1 MVSLFHFSR
10 DDQAP
15 RCGFAIGTGYRLIG
29 ALLLGIIF
37 GFSFTGA
44 IACMF
49 IHLLPIDS

>member
-29 ALLLGIIF
+29 ALLLGIHLI
-37 GFSFTGA
+37 GADFTGA
-44 IACMF
+44 GFGGIAT
-49 IHLLPIDS
+49 HLLV